1 MPIEIGISTTV
12 GGIAGNTPGETPAF
26 SNTKSI
32 LLDGY
37 DDFVSFS
44 QVTYTGEFT
53 TSFWIKPTSLNA
65 SFLVGRDTSSDYIW
79 LRTVSQIRVRVN
91 FLTYSFI
98 ESGGN
103 DINANAWNHLLV
115 VRDASNNLTI
125 FLNGAIFA
133 SSQVAAG
140 DHRLDQIGKVGTS
153 YYDGNVDE
161 TAFWDSDQSS
171 NLATIYNSGV
181 PNDISSL
188 SPTLWYRMG
197 DGDTSPTL
205 TDNGSGGNNGTMVF
219 FNTFSTDV
227 PTASTF
233 TNTKSILLDGFD
245 DYVDCAD
252 NDNLSFGNGTSDS
265 PFSISAWVKMTDATR
280 FRVVG
285 KLNGS
290 NAEYAFFTSASDQ
303 LYIVLYDN
311 NTSNRISRYTSST
324 LTSYEG
330 TWIHLAAT
338 YNGSGNS
345 SGLKIYLNN
354 TRIDNTTSNVGAYT
368 AMHNTSAP
376 FEIGK
381 YLTSS
386 ANGLID
392 EFSIFNTELSASDVT
407 SIYNSG
413 VPNDISSLSPLS
425 WWRCGDGDTAPTL
438 TDNGSGGN
446 DGTMQSFNT
455 FSTDVPT

>member
-12 GGIAGNTPGETPAF
+12 GGIAGNTPGGTPAF

-197 DGDTSPTL
+197 DGDTAPTL

-227 PTASTF
+227 PTASSF

-245 DYVDCAD
+245 DYVDCGQVTQIQNTNALSVSCWFNYKTLSSSVD
-252 NDNLSFGNGTSDS
+252 GIVSKDSTSRSDGNWYIATQNATIRFLVKTANGQDALNSGTISLNSWNNLICVWNGSTMKIYINGTLNN
-265 PFSISAWVKMTDATR
+265 SIS
-280 FRVVG
+280 
-285 KLNGS
+285 LS
-290 NAEYAFFTSASDQ
+290 NATGTLGLRTSDVLIGRRLVGTFNDGFFNGGVDEVAVWNSDQ
-303 LYIVLYDN
+303 SAN
-311 NTSNRISRYTSST
+311 AST
-324 LTSYEG
+324 
-330 TWIHLAAT
+330 I
-338 YNGSGNS
+338 YNG
-345 SGLKIYLNN
+345 
-354 TRIDNTTSNVGAYT
+354 
-368 AMHNTSAP
+368 
-376 FEIGK
+376 
-381 YLTSS
+381 
-386 ANGLID
+386 
-392 EFSIFNTELSASDVT
+392 
-407 SIYNSG
+407 G
-413 VPNDISSLSPLS
+413 VPNDISSLSPIS